1 MTLESRL
8 DAWSR
13 GWRGPLF
20 AALLALVAGLPG
32 LLAMPPLDRDESRFA
47 QATAQMLETDDMVV
61 IKFQDQPRFK
71 KPVGIHW
78 LQAATVSLV
87 SAAEDRG
94 IWAYRLPSLLGAM
107 LAAAA
112 CAWGAAALFDP
123 RTGLLAGAILG
134 ASFLLSSEAFIAK
147 TDAALCGFT
156 TLAMAAL
163 ARIYADH
170 LAGNR
175 PGHWTKLAFWAGLS
189 GAALIKGP
197 VGLLTVI
204 FAALG
209 LWAWDRKGAWLKD
222 LGWGWGLIL
231 FASVVLPW
239 AMMITV
245 ATDGAFWGVAIAGDL
260 APKLIGGQEGHSG
273 PFGYHTLLSPL
284 LIYPSTLLL
293 PAALVLAWTGRAEPG
308 VRFAVCWLVPTWLMF
323 EILPTKL
330 AHYTLPGLGGLALL
344 LAATVRAPLQ
354 DAVRRLG
361 AGLTA
366 MVSLLLSAVAVFGM
380 TEFGRGADLVWT
392 VLTVLLLL
400 ATGALGSLLL
410 LRRQSARALVISGA
424 LGIAAHASLVG
435 GLLPHLEPL
444 FLSKSVA
451 DALERAKLSPRS
463 GAPGPVAVTGYS
475 EPSLVFLLG
484 TATELTDGEAAAQ
497 AIAEGRPAVVEAREE
512 AVFRKALIAEGLTPR
527 PVAVI
532 TGQNYSDGDDE
543 RLTVYRG
550 EPQPAPPLGTLS
562 VEDPVAMP
570 QIQERP

>member
-20 AALLALVAGLPG
+20 AALLAFLAGLPG

-47 QATAQMLETDDMVV
+47 QATSQMLETGDLVV

-78 LQAATVSLV
+78 LQAAAVTAF

-94 IWAYRLPSLLGAM
+94 IWAYRIPSLLGAM

-123 RTGLLAGAILG
+123 RTGLLAGSILG
-134 ASFLLSSEAFIAK
+134 ATFLLSTEAFIAK
-147 TDAALCGFT
+147 TDAALCGST

-163 ARIYADH
+163 AKVYADS
-170 LAGNR
+170 LAGR
-175 PGHWTKLAFWAGLS
+175 KPTTWTKLAFWSGLAV
-189 GAALIKGP
+189 AALIKGP
-197 VGLLTVI
+197 VGLLTVVM
-204 FAALG
+204 AALA

-231 FASVVLPW
+231 FAAVVLPW

-245 ATDGAFWGVAIAGDL
+245 ATDGAFWGTAIAGDL
-260 APKLIGGQEGHSG
+260 APKMAGGQEGHSG
-273 PFGYHTLLSPL
+273 PFGYHAMLSPL
-284 LIYPSTLLL
+284 LVYPATLLL
-293 PAALVLAWTGRAEPG
+293 PAALALAWKGRAEPG

-330 AHYTLPGLGGLALL
+330 AHYTLPGLGGMAMLMAG
-344 LAATVRAPLQ
+344 
-354 DAVRRLG
+354 AVREPLGVLARRIG
-361 AGLTA
+361 AGLTVF
-366 MVSLLLSAVAVFGM
+366 VSLLLAAVAVFGM
-380 TEFGRGADLVWT
+380 TSFGQGADLIWT
-392 VLTVLLLL
+392 VLTVFLLL
-400 ATGALGSLLL
+400 AAGAVGAVLL
-410 LRRQSARALVISGA
+410 LRHQSARALVISGA
-424 LGIAAHASLVG
+424 LGVLAHACLVG

-444 FLSKSVA
+444 FLSKDIA
-451 DALERAKLSPRS
+451 DALDKARLSPRS

-484 TATELTDGEAAAQ
+484 TATELTDGEQAAQ
-497 AIAEGRPAVVEAREE
+497 AIVQGRPAVVEAREE
-512 AVFRKALIAEGLTPR
+512 AVFRKTLAVEGLTPR
-527 PVAVI
+527 PVAVVE
-532 TGQNYSDGDDE
+532 GQNYSDGDHE
-543 RLTVYRG
+543 RLTIYRG
-550 EPQPAPPLGTLS
+550 EPQELPPPDG
-562 VEDPVAMP
+562 EPE
-570 QIQERP
+570 QETRP

>member
-20 AALLALVAGLPG
+20 AALLAFLAGLPG

-47 QATAQMLETDDMVV
+47 QATAQMLETGDLVV

-78 LQAATVSLV
+78 LQAAAVTAF

-94 IWAYRLPSLLGAM
+94 IWAYRIPSLLGAM

-123 RTGLLAGAILG
+123 RTGLLAGSILG
-134 ASFLLSSEAFIAK
+134 ATFLLSTEAFIAK
-147 TDAALCGFT
+147 TDAALCGST

-163 ARIYADH
+163 AKIYADS
-170 LAGNR
+170 LAGRKPTN
-175 PGHWTKLAFWAGLS
+175 WTKLAFWSGLAV
-189 GAALIKGP
+189 AALIKGP
-197 VGLLTVI
+197 VGLLTVVM
-204 FAALG
+204 AALA

-231 FASVVLPW
+231 FAAVVLPW

-245 ATDGAFWGVAIAGDL
+245 ATDGAFWGTAIAGDL
-260 APKLIGGQEGHSG
+260 APKMAGGQEGHSG
-273 PFGYHTLLSPL
+273 PFGYHAMLSPL
-284 LIYPSTLLL
+284 LVYPATLLL
-293 PAALVLAWTGRAEPG
+293 PAALALAWKGRAEPG

-330 AHYTLPGLGGLALL
+330 AHYTLPGLGGMAMLMAG
-344 LAATVRAPLQ
+344 
-354 DAVRRLG
+354 AVREPLGVLVRRIG
-361 AGLTA
+361 AGLTVF
-366 MVSLLLSAVAVFGM
+366 VSLLLAAVAVFGM
-380 TEFGRGADLVWT
+380 TSFGQGADLIWT
-392 VLTVLLLL
+392 VLTVFLLL
-400 ATGALGSLLL
+400 AAGAVGAILL

-424 LGIAAHASLVG
+424 LGVLAHACLVG

-444 FLSKSVA
+444 FLSKDIA
-451 DALERAKLSPRS
+451 DALDKARLSPRS

-484 TATELTDGEAAAQ
+484 TATELTDGEQAAQ
-497 AIAEGRPAVVEAREE
+497 AIVQGRPAVVEAREE
-512 AVFRKALIAEGLTPR
+512 DVFRKTLAVEGLTPR
-527 PVAVI
+527 PVAVVE
-532 TGQNYSDGDDE
+532 GQNYSDGDHE
-543 RLTVYRG
+543 RLTIYRG
-550 EPQPAPPLGTLS
+550 EPQELPPPDG
-562 VEDPVAMP
+562 EPE
-570 QIQERP
+570 QETRP